1 MSTLLERSERKVE
14 RTGVAWRLERRGV
27 QGNGGMERER
37 ERGTEESGGSGQGA
51 ERGERIQERGEMR
64 KEGEVREERDDGHA
78 SFETYVSCVCIW
90 VRGVVVFGYL
100 LGFLRFLQESR
111 QHLAQT

>member
-1 MSTLLERSERKVE
+1 MEE
-14 RTGVAWRLERRGV
+14 WR
-27 QGNGGMERER
+27 ERER
-37 ERGTEESGGSGQGA
+37 ERGRGREREESGGSGQGA

-78 SFETYVSCVCIW
+78 SFETYVSCVCMW
-90 VRGVVVFGYL
+90 VRGSYRVVVFGYF

-111 QHLAQT
+111 